1 MSLLLLHPK
10 MVHLPIALAVV
21 VPLVALAVIVAWR
34 RNLLPR
40 RTWLLV
46 VGLQALLVGGG
57 LLAMQT
63 GEIDEEH
70 VERVVAERHIEAH
83 EEAAERFVWGGAVL
97 LGLMGL
103 AGLLRGENAARR
115 TATAATAGSL
125 LVLVLGYQVGAAGG
139 RLVYEH
145 GAASAYTSPA
155 THAPRAAGDD
165 D

>member
-10 MVHLPIALAVV
+10 LVHLPIALAVV

-40 RTWLLV
+40 RAWLLV

-63 GEIDEEH
+63 GELDEEP
-70 VERVVAERHIEAH
+70 VERVVAERHIETH
-83 EEAAERFVWGGAVL
+83 EEAAERFVWGGTAL

-125 LVLVLGYQVGAAGG
+125 LVLLLGYQAGAAGG

-145 GAASAYTSPA
+145 GAASSYASPIP
-155 THAPRAAGDD
+155 HAPPAAGDD